1 MDGYVVPVKYNRFE
15 AKPRGIQ
22 CNDASFRSNSQLG
35 LLTPCGICIQRSL
48 SISPTHQYFACC
60 SRNDDGNGDSED
72 DGDGLVLRVLG
83 YL

>member
-1 MDGYVVPVKYNRFE
+1 MPVKYNRFE

-35 LLTPCGICIQRSL
+35 LLTSCGIWTQRRHSL
-48 SISPTHQYFACC
+48 SPTHVYLAYC
-60 SRNDDGNGDSED
+60 SRNDDGDGDSED
-72 DGDGLVLRVLG
+72 GSDGLVLRVLG